1 MDDNKPRRKKKNNDA
16 RIKSLPKADKNPGA
30 TVLML
35 PLKVTGEYSLN
46 ASGHWATEYGNKK
59 MIEGLVTVSA
69 KQLERKITYRVPVV
83 IELLYNSGL
92 DIDNHGLLAKAI
104 IDGLRYANI
113 LEDDNKRCVV
123 GLFQRFTSNPGVT
136 IIISPAKDKHVNIE
150 DIIEMTG

>member
-1 MDDNKPRRKKKNNDA
+1 
-16 RIKSLPKADKNPGA
+16 
-30 TVLML
+30 
-35 PLKVTGEYSLN
+35 
-46 ASGHWATEYGNKK
+46 